1 MLENSFSASVPV
13 ELEELSVTGILLELN
28 IGCILFKD
36 VRSVISDGCCNHRNT
51 SCKRPLVRLPFSPEK
66 EYLQ

>member
-1 MLENSFSASVPV
+1 MLGNSFSASIPM

-36 VRSVISDGCCNHRNT
+36 VGSVISGGCCSHRNT
-51 SCKRPLVRLPFSPEK
+51 SCKRPLVRVPFFPEK